1 MKRLFA
7 FVALLAAL
15 GVFFKLAV
23 KTPRPEG
30 PSISGADGSAG
41 EPKPEE
47 ILLAKYSKTADKA
60 LVERTLKTFRQTAV
74 NVERTD
80 GLRGLALLDKL
91 DIEAVYLYEKYPSEF
106 RRLRETLNDDS
117 AAELLLH
124 WREYFGLKRAD
135 EVDRGIL
142 ISEISRLSSSQKKIA
157 AKFPSA
163 LPIILADPAGVTELA
178 ERWSGDP
185 KELEDLL
192 VILDFISL
200 ESGSADLRK
209 ALRTVDDRGQLALNA
224 FRAQGLD
231 GFALVTLYGPVLD
244 ALGDALPL
252 DQALILLRVNSDYVD
267 DLLASHEAET
277 VAAHLR
283 HVAALNLVDAV
294 GSSPN
299 ALRLLVEHGERGA
312 KALSQAGP
320 DAADVVYDDFA
331 EATLRNQAVEA
342 LAEHGPMAL
351 AVLDKYSTD
360 QDFRE
365 ILRAHGAAVIPPIAR
380 VDMNPETLTQ
390 LEKKPKWTLK
400 ESLAHGVL
408 YLSGDS
414 GQATIKTIKNDGLE
428 RVASLDN
435 SEVAYYQFLPLYD
448 LLHLG
453 NVVRH
458 GYAPSKGEIT
468 WAVIDGC
475 FVIFDALSLAAVQPE
490 GVVFSEAA
498 RAEVKA
504 ATREGVKAFGVE
516 AAQESVEA
524 VAKAGA
530 IRGAAEGAEGTAER
544 VARWW
549 AVRKAGGTYKL
560 LRKMPEASP
569 RLGVSELAEMARPL
583 CSKAGLRL
591 SQWGPVRLLKNGEE
605 VLLRIPP
612 EKGLKYLGKQAAV
625 AGVGIVGFRKMEEH
639 LSSRRPQVRAE

>member
-15 GVFFKLAV
+15 GVFFKLAL
-23 KTPRPEG
+23 KEPRREG
-30 PSISGADGSAG
+30 SSLSETSKLRN
-41 EPKPEE
+41 EPNFEDA
-47 ILLAKYSKTADKA
+47 LLAKYSDNKA
-60 LVERTLKTFRQTAV
+60 EKSLVERTLKAYRQTAV

-80 GLRGLALLDKL
+80 GIRGLALLDKL
-91 DIEAVYLYEKYPSEF
+91 DIEAVYLYERYPSEF

-135 EVDRGIL
+135 DVDRGIL
-142 ISEISRLSSSQKKIA
+142 ISEIARLSTSQRKVA
-157 AKFPSA
+157 AKFPNA
-163 LPIILADPAGVTELA
+163 LPILLADPAGVTELV
-178 ERWSGDP
+178 ERWKGDP
-185 KELEDLL
+185 KDLEDLL

-209 ALRTVDDRGQLALNA
+209 ALRAVDDRGRLALDA

-231 GFALVTLYGPVLD
+231 GFALVSLYGPVLD

-267 DLLASHEAET
+267 DLLATHEAET
-277 VAAHLR
+277 VAAHFR
-283 HVAALNLVDAV
+283 HVAALNLLEAV
-294 GSSPN
+294 GGSPN
-299 ALRLLVEHGERGA
+299 ALRLLVEHGDLGA
-312 KALSQAGP
+312 KALAQAGP

-331 EATLRNQAVEA
+331 QADLRNQAVAA

-365 ILRAHGAAVIPPIAR
+365 ILRSNGAAVIPPIAR
-380 VDMNPETLTQ
+380 VDLNPETLKQ
-390 LEKKPKWTLK
+390 LESKPKWDWR

-408 YLSGDS
+408 YLSSDS
-414 GQATIKTIKNDGLE
+414 GQSTIQTIKKDGLE
-428 RVASLDN
+428 RVAALDN
-435 SEVAYYQFLPLYD
+435 TDVSYVQFLPLYD

-453 NVVRH
+453 NVVRN
-458 GYAPSKGEIT
+458 GYAPTKGEIT

-475 FVIFDALSLAAVQPE
+475 FVVFDALSLAAVQPE
-490 GVVFSEAA
+490 GVVVSEAA

-504 ATREGVKAFGVE
+504 ATREGVKAVGREAVEESVETAAKSTLKQGVVE
-516 AAQESVEA
+516 AATS
-524 VAKAGA
+524 
-530 IRGAAEGAEGTAER
+530 AER
-544 VARWW
+544 AARWW

-560 LRKMPEASP
+560 LRKMPEALP
-569 RLGVSELAEMARPL
+569 RLSLSELADMSRPL
-583 CSKAGLRL
+583 CSKAGLKL
-591 SQWGPVRLLKNGEE
+591 SQWGPVRFLKNGEE
-605 VLLRIPP
+605 VLMRIPP

-625 AGVGIVGFRKMEEH
+625 AGVGLVGFRKMEEH
-639 LSSRRPQVRAE
+639 LSSRRPQPHVD